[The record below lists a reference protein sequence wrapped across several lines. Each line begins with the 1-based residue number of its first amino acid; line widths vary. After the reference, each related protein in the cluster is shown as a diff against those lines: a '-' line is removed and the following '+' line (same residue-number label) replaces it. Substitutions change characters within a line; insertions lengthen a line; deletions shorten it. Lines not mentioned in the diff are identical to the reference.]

1 MTAYTVRSSAPRG
14 ALVTPQ
20 AVAPGLADLV
30 VRIQRVPWPKWNEPG
45 ERMRREVVELC
56 RLQAAR
62 GMTVLSWLA
71 DGGTDPSAGDGDLGW
86 LLTTNRLTG
95 PRQQRMY
102 GAAERLAG
110 PVRDLVVANW
120 TWALSSAHGARVTA
134 PFFASRAYPDDGY
147 AAAHATMTLTRLW
160 ERTPDVRQALAAA
173 WAATR
178 TPADW
183 CRAAELQAR
192 YGGEVPIF
200 TYPRGPVPPK
210 AATRPW
216 ISRLLGCE

>member
-1 MTAYTVRSSAPRG
+1 
-14 ALVTPQ
+14 
-20 AVAPGLADLV
+20 
-30 VRIQRVPWPKWNEPG
+30 
-45 ERMRREVVELC
+45 
-56 RLQAAR
+56 
-62 GMTVLSWLA
+62 
-71 DGGTDPSAGDGDLGW
+71 
-86 LLTTNRLTG
+86 
-95 PRQQRMY
+95 MY
-102 GAAERLAG
+102 GAAEGLAE
-110 PVRDLVVANW
+110 PVRELVIANW
-120 TWALSSAHGARVTA
+120 TWVLSSAHGGRVTA

-147 AAAHATMTLTRLW
+147 AAAHATMTLTQLW
-160 ERTPDVRQALAAA
+160 DRIPDVRQALAAA

-210 AATRPW
+210 SATRPW